1 MSERVKQYVDQ
12 LIAFILPVLIM
23 LALFVICHAYPFGQR
38 LYDNG
43 DMVNQYIAIMA
54 YFRQNWGN
62 CHALVYSHSL
72 GLGGN
77 FFTVWA
83 YYLASPLN
91 LLALLFP
98 VRLIPIFYEL
108 NILLVAG
115 LTGLFTNVYL
125 VRSKWLNRCNVSSK
139 LVTVRLILSTGF
151 AVSTYFVTYAAC
163 IMWFDVIM
171 LLPLLMLA
179 LERLLEDGKPGW
191 FGILYGA
198 CLLANYY
205 TGYIISVFLVFV
217 VISWLAYQ
225 LWIKRATIKYVI
237 KRLVILLIAGSAGL
251 MIGCFTLLPSMHAQ
265 KLVSAVPFTITKET
279 LSPLVQLPL
288 GLFNGA
294 ISAAQTGIYN
304 KIPMLFTTTLTL
316 IFVVTFFLVRRIN
329 WREKVICGV
338 GLLILALSVHFQTTY
353 MMWHAFTMPNGYD
366 HRESFVLVFALT
378 ALAYYAAQYYLAKPT
393 QIIYWSVAILVS
405 VMGILRFA
413 THGTF
418 IQLHTICVNI
428 ILMVILAVFLR
439 YSFRWSSA
447 ALVGLACVDL
457 LSANYVAT
465 SQAVTVGLKWPSY
478 SMQER
483 KMGQIINT
491 IRPQKGSF
499 YRIGTNARINNN
511 DPLQFNYYGLSDY
524 TSQQP
529 TFETDFLSSVGYYQ
543 KSSWTRWSNFNNGA
557 TRTMDALLG
566 VKYYVHYDIS
576 KLKLSG
582 ANHQPAYY
590 QSMIYNNCGNKVYR
604 SSVIFPLA
612 FKVSNKAM
620 NGLEPYNINSN
631 PFVIQNNIW
640 NDIAGRQVNM
650 YAEQRMGRKINNSN
664 HIITYNAVAGRTGQA
679 YLYIPV
685 QNNPGIIRIKCNG
698 KTIASKLYS
707 SQDAENGIINLG
719 YFKHGEAIDVEF
731 SIRHISNATWAKYC
745 QLTPYI
751 CIEDESILRQIYEQC
766 TGEID
771 NIHINGSQINFNTN
785 NKWKGGTA
793 MLTIPFD
800 DGWRIRVDDHTVQL
814 QKLLGSFVGVSIP
827 AGRHRIQLTYHVPDI
842 YKGILGLISG
852 IIILIVECRFTKND
866 DQFKRYH

>member
-1 MSERVKQYVDQ
+1 MNQWVKKHTSQ
-12 LIAFILPVLIM
+12 IAAFILPVLIM
-23 LALFVICHAYPFGQR
+23 LVLFAVCHAYPFGQR

-54 YFRQNWGN
+54 YFRQNWCN
-62 CHALVYSHSL
+62 WHALIYSHSL

-91 LLALLFP
+91 LLALLFST
-98 VRLIPIFYEL
+98 RLIPVFYEL

-151 AVSTYFVTYAAC
+151 ALSTYFVTNAAC

-179 LERLLEDGKPGW
+179 LERLLEDEKPGW
-191 FGILYGA
+191 FGVLYGM

-237 KRLVILLIAGSAGL
+237 RRLVILIIAGGAGL
-251 MIGCFTLLPSMHAQ
+251 LIGCFTLLPSMHAQ
-265 KLVSAVPFTITKET
+265 KLVSAAPFTITNET

-304 KIPMLFTTTLTL
+304 KIPMLFTTTLTVIL
-316 IFVVTFFLVRRIN
+316 VVTFFLMRRIN

-353 MMWHAFTMPNGYD
+353 MMWHAFTMPNGYN

-378 ALAYYAAQYYLAKPT
+378 ALAYYAAQYYLSKPT
-393 QIIYWSVAILVS
+393 QIVYWSVALLIS
-405 VMGILRFA
+405 IMGILHFA

-418 IQLHTICVNI
+418 IQLHTVCVNI
-428 ILMVILAVFLR
+428 ILTVIWAVLLR

-491 IRPQKGSF
+491 IRPQKGNF

-511 DPLQFNYYGLSDY
+511 DPLQFNYYGLSNY

-543 KSSWTRWSNFNNGA
+543 KYSWTRWSNFNNGA
-557 TRTMDALLG
+557 TRAMNDLLG
-566 VKYYVHYDIS
+566 VKYYVHYAAKS
-576 KLKLSG
+576 LRLTGAKRQLS
-582 ANHQPAYY
+582 YY
-590 QSMIYNNCGNKVYR
+590 RNEVHHSDGNRVYR
-604 SSVIFPLA
+604 SNTAFPLA
-612 FKVSNKAM
+612 FKVSDKAV
-620 NGLEPYNINSN
+620 NVPGPYNIDND
-631 PFVIQNNIW
+631 PFFVQNNIW
-640 NDIAGRQVNM
+640 NKIAGRQVNM
-650 YAEQRMGRKINNSN
+650 YSEQRVGRKINNSN
-664 HIITYNAVAGRTGQA
+664 HTITYYVVANHTGQA

-685 QNNPGIIRIKCNG
+685 QNDPGVVRVSCNG
-698 KTIASKLYS
+698 QSITSDLYAM
-707 SQDAENGIINLG
+707 QDVENGVINLG
-719 YFKHGEAIDVEF
+719 CFKRGDVIDIKL
-731 SIRHISNATWAKYC
+731 SIKRPLKETWTEYC
-745 QLTPYI
+745 QMIPDVTV
-751 CIEDESILRQIYEQC
+751 ENETAFQRVRAQC
-766 TGEID
+766 TEKIGDIRVND
-771 NIHINGSQINFNTN
+771 SRISFGTNGQ
-785 NKWKGGTA
+785 WKTSMV

-800 DGWRIRVDDHTVQL
+800 IGWHVKVDGHPVKS
-814 QKLLGSFVGVSIP
+814 QKLLGTFMGLIIP
-827 AGRHRIQLTYHVPDI
+827 SGKHQIQLTYRVPKI
-842 YKGILGLISG
+842 CSGILALASG
-852 IIILIVECRFTKND
+852 IIILRIECKFLE
-866 DQFKRYH
+866 KRRG

>member
-1 MSERVKQYVDQ
+1 MNQWVKKHTNQ
-12 LIAFILPVLIM
+12 IAAFILPVLIM
-23 LALFVICHAYPFGQR
+23 LVLFAVCHAYPFGRR

-62 CHALVYSHSL
+62 WHALLYSHNL

-115 LTGLFTNVYL
+115 LMGLFTNVYL

-151 AVSTYFVTYAAC
+151 ALSTYFITNAAC

-191 FGILYGA
+191 FGVLYGM

-205 TGYIISVFLVFV
+205 TGYIISAFLVFV
-217 VISWLAYQ
+217 VVGWLAYQ
-225 LWIKRATIKYVI
+225 LWVKRTTIKYVI
-237 KRLVILLIAGSAGL
+237 KRLVILMIAGGAGL
-251 MIGCFTLLPSMHAQ
+251 LIGCFTLLPSMHAQ
-265 KLVSAVPFTITKET
+265 KLVSAAPFTITNET

-304 KIPMLFTTTLTL
+304 KIPMLFTTTLTVIL
-316 IFVVTFFLVRRIN
+316 VVTFFLMCRIN

-393 QIIYWSVAILVS
+393 QVVYWSVAVLIG
-405 VMGILRFA
+405 VMGILRLA
-413 THGTF
+413 THGAF
-418 IQLHTICVNI
+418 IQLHIICVNI
-428 ILMVILAVFLR
+428 ILMVIWAVLLR

-457 LSANYVAT
+457 LSANYVAA
-465 SQAVTVGLKWPSY
+465 SQTVAGGLNWPSY
-478 SMQER
+478 SMQVR
-483 KMGQIINT
+483 KMGRVINV
-491 IRPQKGSF
+491 IRPSKGNF

-543 KSSWTRWSNFNNGA
+543 KYSWTRWSNFNNGA
-557 TRTMDALLG
+557 TRAMNDLLG
-566 VKYYVHYDIS
+566 VKYYVHYDA
-576 KLKLSG
+576 KNLRLTG
-582 ANHQPAYY
+582 AKRQPAYY
-590 QSMIYNNCGNKVYR
+590 LNEVHRSGGNQVYR
-604 SSVIFPLA
+604 SNTVFPLA
-612 FKVSNKAM
+612 FKVSNKATSAP
-620 NGLEPYNINSN
+620 EPYNIDNN
-631 PFVIQNNIW
+631 PFFVQNNIW
-640 NDIAGRQVNM
+640 DEIAGHEVGM
-650 YAEQRMGRKINNSN
+650 YSGQRVDREINTDSRT
-664 HIITYNAVAGRTGQA
+664 ITYHVVVNCTGQA

-685 QNNPGIIRIKCNG
+685 QNDPGVVRISCNG
-698 KTIASKLYS
+698 RILKSNLYS
-707 SQDAENGIINLG
+707 AQDTENGIISLG
-719 YFKHGEAIDVEF
+719 HFKLGDTVNVKLSIKHPQKSTWTGYCRIIPDVAVENEAVF
-731 SIRHISNATWAKYC
+731 Q
-745 QLTPYI
+745 QL
-751 CIEDESILRQIYEQC
+751 RKQC
-766 TGEID
+766 TGQID
-771 NIHINGSQINFNTN
+771 SIRVDGSRISFKTAS
-785 NKWKGGTA
+785 KWDNSMV

-800 DGWRIRVDDHTVQL
+800 SGWHIKVDGHAVKP
-814 QKLLGSFVGVSIP
+814 QKLLGTFMGVQVSS
-827 AGRHRIQLTYHVPDI
+827 GRHDVQLIYRVPKI
-842 YKGILGLISG
+842 YSGVLGLISG
-852 IIILIVECRFTKND
+852 IIILGIECRLLK
-866 DQFKRYH
+866 KRKG

>member
-1 MSERVKQYVDQ
+1 MNQWVKKHTSQIV
-12 LIAFILPVLIM
+12 AFILPVLIM
-23 LALFVICHAYPFGQR
+23 LALFAGCHAYPFGQR

-62 CHALVYSHSL
+62 WRALIYSHSL

-151 AVSTYFVTYAAC
+151 ALSTYFITNAAC

-191 FGILYGA
+191 FGVLYGM

-217 VISWLAYQ
+217 VINWLAYQ
-225 LWIKRATIKYVI
+225 LWIKRAAIKYVI
-237 KRLVILLIAGSAGL
+237 KRLVILLITGGAGL
-251 MIGCFTLLPSMHAQ
+251 LIGCFTLLPSMHAQ
-265 KLVSAVPFTITKET
+265 KLVSAAPFTVTNKT

-294 ISAAQTGIYN
+294 IGAAQTGIYN
-304 KIPMLFTTTLTL
+304 KIPMLFTTTLTVIL
-316 IFVVTFFLVRRIN
+316 VVMFFLMRRIN
-329 WREKVICGV
+329 WREKVICGL
-338 GLLILALSVHFQTTY
+338 GLLTLALSVHFQTTY

-393 QIIYWSVAILVS
+393 QVIYWSVALLIG
-405 VMGILRFA
+405 VMGILRLA
-413 THGTF
+413 IHGAF
-418 IQLHTICVNI
+418 IQLHIICLNI
-428 ILMVILAVFLR
+428 ILMVIWAVLLR
-439 YSFRWSSA
+439 YSFRWSSV

-457 LSANYVAT
+457 LSANYVAA
-465 SQAVTVGLKWPSY
+465 SQTVAGGLNWPSY
-478 SMQER
+478 SMQVR
-483 KMGQIINT
+483 KMGRIINAV
-491 IRPQKGSF
+491 RPQKDNF

-543 KSSWTRWSNFNNGA
+543 KYSWTRWSNFNNGA
-557 TRTMDALLG
+557 TRAMNDLLG
-566 VKYYVHYDIS
+566 VKYYVHYDA
-576 KLKLSG
+576 KNLRLTG
-582 ANHQPAYY
+582 AKRQPAYY
-590 QSMIYNNCGNKVYR
+590 RDEVHHNNGNRVYR
-604 SSVIFPLA
+604 SNTAFPLA
-612 FKVSNKAM
+612 FKVSDKAG
-620 NGLEPYNINSN
+620 NVPGPYNIDNN
-631 PFVIQNNIW
+631 PLSVQNNVW
-640 NDIAGRQVNM
+640 NEIAGREVGM
-650 YAEQRMGRKINNSN
+650 YSGQHVDREINTDN
-664 HIITYNAVAGRTGQA
+664 HTITYHVVVNRTGQT

-685 QNNPGIIRIKCNG
+685 QNNPGVVRVSCNG
-698 KTIASKLYS
+698 RILMANLYRV
-707 SQDAENGIINLG
+707 QDAENGIISLG
-719 YFKHGEAIDVEF
+719 HFKLGDTVNVKLSIKHPQKSTWTGYCRMIPDVAIENETVF
-731 SIRHISNATWAKYC
+731 Q
-745 QLTPYI
+745 QL
-751 CIEDESILRQIYEQC
+751 RKQC
-766 TGEID
+766 TGQID
-771 NIHINGSQINFNTN
+771 SIRVDGSRISFKTAG
-785 NKWKGGTA
+785 KWKNSMV

-800 DGWRIRVDDHTVQL
+800 SGWHIKVDGHAVKP
-814 QKLLGSFVGVSIP
+814 QKLLGTFMGIPVSY
-827 AGRHRIQLTYHVPDI
+827 GRHDVQLIYRVPKI
-842 YKGILGLISG
+842 YSGVLGLISG
-852 IIILIVECRFTKND
+852 IIILGTECRLLK
-866 DQFKRYH
+866 KRKG

>member
-1 MSERVKQYVDQ
+1 MNQWVKKHTNQ
-12 LIAFILPVLIM
+12 IAAFILPVLIM
-23 LALFVICHAYPFGQR
+23 LALFAVCHAYPFGRR

-62 CHALVYSHSL
+62 WHALIYSHSL

-98 VRLIPIFYEL
+98 VRLIPVFYEL

-139 LVTVRLILSTGF
+139 LVAVRLILSTGL
-151 AVSTYFVTYAAC
+151 ALSTYFVTNAAC

-179 LERLLEDGKPGW
+179 LERLLEDEKPGW

-251 MIGCFTLLPSMHAQ
+251 LIGCFTLLPSMHAQ
-265 KLVSAVPFTITKET
+265 KLVSAAPFTITNET

-304 KIPMLFTTTLTL
+304 KIPMLFTTTLTVIL
-316 IFVVTFFLVRRIN
+316 VVTFFLMRRIN

-338 GLLILALSVHFQTTY
+338 GLLIFALSVHFQTTY
-353 MMWHAFTMPNGYD
+353 MIWHAFTMPNGYD

-378 ALAYYAAQYYLAKPT
+378 ALAYYTAQYYLAKPT
-393 QIIYWSVAILVS
+393 QVVYWSIAILIS
-405 VMGILRFA
+405 IMGILRFA
-413 THGTF
+413 THGAF
-418 IQLHTICVNI
+418 IQLHTVCINI
-428 ILMVILAVFLR
+428 ILMVIFAVFLR
-439 YSFRWSSA
+439 YSFCWNSI

-457 LSANYVAT
+457 LSANYVAA
-465 SQAVTVGLKWPSY
+465 SQTVAGGLNWPSY
-478 SMQER
+478 SMQEQ
-483 KMGQIINT
+483 KMGRVINV
-491 IRPQKGSF
+491 IRPSKGSF

-543 KSSWTRWSNFNNGA
+543 KYSWTRWSNFNNGA
-557 TRTMDALLG
+557 TRAMNDLLG
-566 VKYYVHYDIS
+566 VKYYVHYAAKS
-576 KLKLSG
+576 LRLTG
-582 ANHQPAYY
+582 AKRQPAYY
-590 QSMIYNNCGNKVYR
+590 RNEVYHSGGNQVYR
-604 SSVIFPLA
+604 SNTVFPLA
-612 FKVSNKAM
+612 FKVSNKTTSAP
-620 NGLEPYNINSN
+620 EPYNIDNN
-631 PFVIQNNIW
+631 PFFFQNNIW
-640 NDIAGRQVNM
+640 NKIAGRQVNM
-650 YAEQRMGRKINNSN
+650 YSEQRVGRKINNSN
-664 HIITYNAVAGRTGQA
+664 HTITYYVVATHTGQA

-685 QNNPGIIRIKCNG
+685 QNDPGVVRVSCNG
-698 KTIASKLYS
+698 RILTANLYQI
-707 SQDAENGIINLG
+707 QDDENGIISLG
-719 YFKHGEAIDVEF
+719 YFRSGNVINVKLRIKHLHDNIWAEYRQLLPDVAVENETAF
-731 SIRHISNATWAKYC
+731 Q
-745 QLTPYI
+745 QL
-751 CIEDESILRQIYEQC
+751 RNQC
-766 TGEID
+766 TG
-771 NIHINGSQINFNTN
+771 QINSIRVDGSRISFKTTG
-785 NKWKGGTA
+785 KWKNSMV

-800 DGWRIRVDDHTVQL
+800 SGWHIKVDGHAVKP
-814 QKLLGSFVGVSIP
+814 QKLLGTFVGVPVSS
-827 AGRHRIQLTYHVPDI
+827 GRHDVRLIYQVPKV
-842 YKGILGLISG
+842 YSGILGLISG
-852 IIILIVECRFTKND
+852 IIILGVECGVLK
-866 DQFKRYH
+866 KRKG